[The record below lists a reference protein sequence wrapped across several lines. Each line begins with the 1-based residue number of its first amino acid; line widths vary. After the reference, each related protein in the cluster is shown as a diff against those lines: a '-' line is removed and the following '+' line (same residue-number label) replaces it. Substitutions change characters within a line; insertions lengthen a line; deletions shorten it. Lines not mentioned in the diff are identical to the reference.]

1 MKINQYDRVIL
12 KDGNEA
18 SIVEIL
24 EENKKFI
31 ADIDR
36 NGDID
41 NEIIS
46 IEDIA
51 DIISNIEVN
60 EYEVAE
66 IISTMMVAGIL

>member
-1 MKINQYDRVIL
+1 MKISQYDRVIL

-24 EENKKFI
+24 EESKVFI

-36 NGDID
+36 NCDTD

-46 IEDIA
+46 IDDIA
-51 DIISNIEVN
+51 DIISNDEVN

-66 IISTMMVAGIL
+66 IISAMMVTGIS

>member
-1 MKINQYDRVIL
+1 MKICQYDRVIL

-24 EENKKFI
+24 KENKVFI

-36 NGDID
+36 NGDTD

-46 IEDIA
+46 ID
-51 DIISNIEVN
+51 DIILNDEV
-60 EYEVAE
+60 
-66 IISTMMVAGIL
+66 SKTGHILAFQDWRK

>member
-1 MKINQYDRVIL
+1 MKINQYDRVVL

-36 NGDID
+36 NGDTD

-46 IEDIA
+46 IDDIT
-51 DIISNIEVN
+51 DILNNEVN
-60 EYEVAE
+60 EYEAAE
-66 IISTMMVAGIL
+66 IISTMMVTGIL